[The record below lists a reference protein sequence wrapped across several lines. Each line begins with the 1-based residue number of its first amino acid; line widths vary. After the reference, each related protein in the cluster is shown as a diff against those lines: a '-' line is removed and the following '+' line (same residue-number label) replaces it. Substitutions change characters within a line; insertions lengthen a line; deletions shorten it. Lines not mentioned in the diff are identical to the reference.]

1 MLRLYLDED
10 MMSLALTEGLR
21 SSGIDVSTVA
31 DERMRGHDDAAQLAF
46 AATQGRTI
54 VSFNV
59 GDFMRLHSQ
68 YMRSSLHHGGTIL
81 APQQRFGVGELLRRL
96 RRVAVSRQPHEMTDR
111 VEFLNDW
118 G

>member
-1 MLRLYLDED
+1 
-10 MMSLALTEGLR
+10 MSLALAEGLR

-46 AATQGRTI
+46 ATAQGRTI
-54 VSFNV
+54 FSFNV

-68 YMRSSLHHGGTIL
+68 YMRGSLHHDGIVL
-81 APQQRFGVGELLRRL
+81 VSQQRFGVGELLRRL
-96 RRVAVSRQPHEMTDR
+96 GRLAISLEPHEMTDR